1 MSLVLTGLK
10 ALCYGARVS
19 EKSPLKKYRHFATM
33 KLNLRICITAV
44 AGIVA
49 SLLLLLCSPLPN
61 AFSQSEEKAQIS
73 EPAEKNWTPPRVAE
87 FQEERAH
94 MVQTQMVQ
102 RRPAIRDLSVLEAMR
117 QVPRHLFVPRSLQ
130 GLAYADHPLPI
141 GHGQTISQPYIVALM
156 TEALEMKPG
165 AKVLEIGTGSG
176 YQAAVLFEQTPRVF
190 TMEIIG
196 ALGNQARER
205 LQKLGYS
212 TVEVRVG
219 DGYFGWPEEAPF
231 DGIIVTCAAGHIPP
245 PLIKQ
250 LREGGRMV
258 IPVGGTYEVQRL
270 MVVTKDKQGRV
281 LTRELLPVRFVPMT
295 GAVQK
300 E

>member
-1 MSLVLTGLK
+1 MLQ
-10 ALCYGARVS
+10 YVS
-19 EKSPLKKYRHFATM
+19 EKSPFKNKHRHFATM
-33 KLNLRICITAV
+33 KPHLLIRLTAV
-44 AGIVA
+44 AGIAA
-49 SLLLLLCSPLPN
+49 SLLLLLCSPLPY
-61 AFSQSEEKAQIS
+61 AFSQSEEKAQIP
-73 EPAEKNWTPPRVAE
+73 ELTKKNWTPPRVSE

-102 RRPAIRDLSVLEAMR
+102 RRPAIRDTSVLEAMR
-117 QVPRHLFVPRSLQ
+117 QVPRHLFGAWSSQRS
-130 GLAYADHPLPI
+130 AHADHPLPI

-156 TEALEMKPG
+156 TEALELKPG

-176 YQAAVLFEQTPRVF
+176 YQAAVLFEQTPSVF

-196 ALGNQARER
+196 ALGNKARER

-212 TVEVRVG
+212 TAKVRVG

-245 PLIKQ
+245 PLIEQ

-295 GAVQK
+295 GAVREQR
-300 E
+300 

>member
-1 MSLVLTGLK
+1 MKPHLFIRFTTVAVLMAIFFLLIYSAPSPVLSQGKDKVQSSDATK
-10 ALCYGARVS
+10 KSWTRPRFS
-19 EKSPLKKYRHFATM
+19 EHP
-33 KLNLRICITAV
+33 
-44 AGIVA
+44 
-49 SLLLLLCSPLPN
+49 
-61 AFSQSEEKAQIS
+61 
-73 EPAEKNWTPPRVAE
+73 
-87 FQEERAH
+87 EERAH

-102 RRPAIRDLSVLEAMR
+102 RRPAIRDTTVLEAMR
-117 QVPRHLFVPRSLQ
+117 QVPRHLFVPWALKR
-130 GLAYADHPLPI
+130 AAHADRPLPI

-176 YQAAVLFEQTPRVF
+176 YQAAVLSEQTPSVF

-196 ALGNQARER
+196 ALGNNARER

-212 TVEVRVG
+212 TVKVRVG

-245 PLIKQ
+245 PLIAQ

-258 IPVGGTYEVQRL
+258 IPVGGVYEVQRL
-270 MVVTKDKQGRV
+270 MVVTKDNQGKVR
-281 LTRELLPVRFVPMT
+281 TRELLPVRFVPMT
-295 GAVQK
+295 GTVQK
-300 E
+300 AQ

>member
-1 MSLVLTGLK
+1 
-10 ALCYGARVS
+10 
-19 EKSPLKKYRHFATM
+19 M
-33 KLNLRICITAV
+33 KPNILIRLTAV

-49 SLLLLLCSPLPN
+49 SLLLLLYFPLTH
-61 AFSQSEEKAQIS
+61 AFSQSMEKAQIS
-73 EPAEKNWTPPRVAE
+73 DPTEKNWTPPRVSE

-94 MVQTQMVQ
+94 MVQTQMIQ
-102 RRPAIRDLSVLEAMR
+102 RRPAIRDTSVLEAMR
-117 QVPRHLFVPRSLQ
+117 QVPRHLFIPRSLRRQ
-130 GLAYADHPLPI
+130 AYGDYPLPI

-176 YQAAVLFEQTPRVF
+176 YQAAVLFEQTPSVF
-190 TMEIIG
+190 TMEIIS
-196 ALGNQARER
+196 ALGKKAGDR

-212 TVEVRVG
+212 TVKVKVG

-245 PLIKQ
+245 PLIAQ

-258 IPVGGTYEVQRL
+258 IPVGGIYEVQRL
-270 MVVTKDKQGRV
+270 MVVTKDKQGKV

-295 GAVQK
+295 GAIREQQ
-300 E
+300 

>member
-1 MSLVLTGLK
+1 MLQ
-10 ALCYGARVS
+10 YVS
-19 EKSPLKKYRHFATM
+19 ENSPFKNKHRHFATM
-33 KLNLRICITAV
+33 KLNFRIHATAV

-49 SLLLLLCSPLPN
+49 SLLLLLCSPLPK

-73 EPAEKNWTPPRVAE
+73 EPTEKNWRPPRVAE
-87 FQEERAH
+87 FQEERAR

-102 RRPAIRDLSVLEAMR
+102 RRPAIRDTSVLEAMR
-117 QVPRHLFVPRSLQ
+117 QVPRHLFVPWSMQR
-130 GLAYADHPLPI
+130 LAYADHPLPI

-156 TEALEMKPG
+156 TEALEMKLG
-165 AKVLEIGTGSG
+165 GKVLEIGTGSG
-176 YQAAVLFEQTPRVF
+176 YQAAVLFEQTPSVF
-190 TMEIIG
+190 TMEIIS
-196 ALGNQARER
+196 ALGKEAGER

-212 TVEVRVG
+212 TVKVRVG

-245 PLIKQ
+245 PLIAQ

-281 LTRELLPVRFVPMT
+281 FTRELLPVRFVPMT
-295 GAVQK
+295 GTIRDK
-300 E
+300 R

>member
-1 MSLVLTGLK
+1 MLQ
-10 ALCYGARVS
+10 YVS
-19 EKSPLKKYRHFATM
+19 KKSPFKNKHRYFATM
-33 KLNLRICITAV
+33 KPNLRIHPTAA

-61 AFSQSEEKAQIS
+61 TFSQPEEKAQIS
-73 EPAEKNWTPPRVAE
+73 DPTEKNWTPPRVAE

-102 RRPAIRDLSVLEAMR
+102 RRPTIRDTSVLEAMR
-117 QVPRHLFVPRSLQ
+117 QVPRHLFVPRSLKRQ
-130 GLAYADHPLPI
+130 AYADHPLPI

-176 YQAAVLFEQTPRVF
+176 YQAAVLFEQTPSVF

-196 ALGNQARER
+196 ALGNKAQER

-212 TVEVRVG
+212 TVKVRVG

-245 PLIKQ
+245 PLIAQ

-258 IPVGGTYEVQRL
+258 IPVGGVYQVQRL
-270 MVVTKDKQGRV
+270 MVVTKDNEGKVR
-281 LTRELLPVRFVPMT
+281 TRELLPVRFVPMT

-300 E
+300 TQ